1 MGANWHWC
9 LQLWEDLY
17 TVTEKLNLKLIQ
29 TYLLKKR
36 STNNF
41 DLENYSKLEK
51 DVHEGKLVEDLI
63 CNNVNTIMTAL
74 NASPPSNEQ

>member
-1 MGANWHWC
+1 MGAKWHWC

-17 TVTEKLNLKLIQ
+17 TVTEKLNLKVIQ

-36 STNNF
+36 STNSF

-51 DVHEGKLVEDLI
+51 DVQEGKLVEDLI
-63 CNNVNTIMTAL
+63 CNNVNTIYDSTKCK
-74 NASPPSNEQ
+74 SSE